1 MLNIEVKTSQL
12 LFHSSQVFIFIT
24 FSFLVPKIGI
34 LLNISVILIFFKHF
48 YSFLIQNITLRGQM
62 LRSMVDLIINV
73 VIIINQ
79 FSRFHLLSLFISLK
93 NSFIS
98 FNSFFLYFNSFH
110 LLSSFISFKKKCFL
124 FNIFLMTK
132 FDYKFNYIQ
141 GMLLKK
147 I

>member
-24 FSFLVPKIGI
+24 YSFLVPKIGI
-34 LLNISVILIFFKHF
+34 LLNISFILIFFKHF

-73 VIIINQ
+73 IIIINQ
-79 FSRFHLLSLFISLK
+79 FSHFHLLSLFISLK

-98 FNSFFLYFNSFH
+98 LTVFFFIFTVFTCFH
-110 LLSSFISFKKKCFL
+110 HLFLFKKCSL
-124 FNIFLMTK
+124 FNIFFFMTK
-132 FDYKFNYIQ
+132 FDYKFNYI
-141 GMLLKK
+141 
-147 I
+147 

>member
-24 FSFLVPKIGI
+24 YSFLVPKIGI

-73 VIIINQ
+73 IIIIN
-79 FSRFHLLSLFISLK
+79 
-93 NSFIS
+93 
-98 FNSFFLYFNSFH
+98 
-110 LLSSFISFKKKCFL
+110 
-124 FNIFLMTK
+124 
-132 FDYKFNYIQ
+132 
-141 GMLLKK
+141 
-147 I
+147 